1 MPAVGAV
8 SQRGIGKLG
17 YCKLCASEIEPELN
31 KRLKADW
38 KVPAIQEWMAKFTKP
53 DGRPMY
59 ANRQT
64 IYAHKKHIT
73 SPEARVV
80 SYAQRARE
88 NPVIKAASNRQFL
101 EAVRDIGFQRA
112 NDNPEEITIGDALKA
127 VQIMESTKEKTGD
140 VYFILASVMARSEP
154 LAIEGTAVEV

>member
-1 MPAVGAV
+1 MPVAAV
-8 SQRGIGKLG
+8 SRKGIGKLG
-17 YCKLCASEIEPELN
+17 YCSLCASEIEPELN

-38 KVPAIQEWMAKFTKP
+38 KAPAIQEWMAKFTKP

-73 SPEARVV
+73 SSQDRVV

-88 NPVIKAASNRQFL
+88 NPVIKTASNRQFL

-112 NDNPEEITIGDALKA
+112 QDNPEEITISDALKA

-140 VYFILASVMARSEP
+140 VYVILASVMARNEP
-154 LAIEGTAVEV
+154 VVIEGTGVEV